1 MVKFIRLNAGLLLVL
16 SFTTQWAAADVLE
29 QVTDVVEQSTETA
42 EQRLEQ
48 VLQQADKSADKL
60 VELPEQLPAQLPEKL
75 QPLLDPIELAAESE
89 NILLAGISNNLQQTF
104 TIVDAQGRKVF
115 DEAVYPPQ
123 QLAVANE
130 WLIQLDTEQVQK
142 KWQQQ
147 LQQANKLTAIEQF
160 SIENL
165 AALDMQIIRLRTTP
179 AASKQLNQDASLAEQ
194 QAFLAQLLN
203 MPVDVIQQLTL
214 ERNFIY
220 QLQAEGRS
228 PAANTQQVPN
238 KAVCQQPLK
247 LGMLDSAIE
256 LNHPQL
262 PANKITQQ
270 DFTEGGLTPAMA
282 HGTGVAGIWMSKDHA
297 FAQLPNAQVVNAS
310 AFYQRPDGSQGATM
324 LSLIRGLNW
333 LTEQNVK
340 VINMSLTGPDNAL
353 LQRAIKKVAAKPVV
367 IVAAVG
373 NAGPAS
379 APLYPA
385 AYPEVIG
392 VTAVQKN
399 QKIYRWAVRGQQ
411 VDFAALGVDMPVLAD
426 KQQVIRQ
433 SGTSFAA
440 PIVAA
445 HIACLIN
452 DKPTLG
458 LEAKLRLRNQ
468 AADLGEPGKDT
479 VFGYGY
485 IGRG

>member
-1 MVKFIRLNAGLLLVL
+1 MVKFFRLNALVVILLSL
-16 SFTTQWAAADVLE
+16 TTQSAAAEVLE

-42 EQRLEQ
+42 DQQLEQ

-60 VELPEQLPAQLPEKL
+60 VELPTQLQGKI

-104 TIVDAQGRKVF
+104 TIVDTRGNKVF

-130 WLIQLDTEQVQK
+130 WLIQLDTEQVQV

-147 LQQANKLTAIEQF
+147 LLQANKLTAIEQF

-179 AASKQLNQDASLAEQ
+179 AATQQLNKDASFAEQ

-220 QLQAEGRS
+220 QLQAEDNS
-228 PAANTQQVPN
+228 STAKVQHSPN
-238 KAVCQQPLK
+238 KLVCQQPLK
-247 LGMLDSAIE
+247 MGMLDSAIE

-270 DFTEGGLTPAMA
+270 DFLDIGLTPAMA
-282 HGTGVAGIWMSKDHA
+282 HGTGVVGIWLSQDYA

-333 LTEQNVK
+333 LAEQDVR

-392 VTAVQKN
+392 VTAVQTN

-411 VDFAALGVDMPVLAD
+411 VDFAALGVDIPVLAD

-433 SGTSFAA
+433 SGTSFAS

-452 DKPTLG
+452 NKPTLG
-458 LEAKLRLRNQ
+458 LEAKLMLRDQ
-468 AADLGEPGKDT
+468 AIDLGEPGKDT

-485 IGRG
+485 IN

>member
-1 MVKFIRLNAGLLLVL
+1 MVKFFRLNTVVLLIL
-16 SFTTQWAAADVLE
+16 SLTTQSAAADVLE

-48 VLQQADKSADKL
+48 VLQQADENADKL
-60 VELPEQLPAQLPEKL
+60 VELPTQLQDKI

-104 TIVDAQGRKVF
+104 TIVDARGRKVF

-130 WLIQLDTEQVQK
+130 WLIQLDTEQVQV

-147 LQQANKLTAIEQF
+147 LQQADKLTAIEQF
-160 SIENL
+160 SIEHL

-179 AASKQLNQDASLAEQ
+179 AATKQLHNDASLAEQ

-220 QLQAEGRS
+220 QLQAEDNPS
-228 PAANTQQVPN
+228 TAKAKHSPN
-238 KAVCQQPLK
+238 KLVCKQPLK
-247 LGMLDSAIE
+247 LGILDSAIE

-262 PANKITQQ
+262 PVNQITQQ
-270 DFTEGGLTPAMA
+270 DFLEAGLTPAMA
-282 HGTGVAGIWMSKDHA
+282 HGTGVAGIWLSQDYA
-297 FAQLPNAQVVNAS
+297 YAQLPNAQVVNAS
-310 AFYQRPDGSQGATM
+310 VFYQRPDGSQGATM

-333 LTEQNVK
+333 LAEQDVR

-353 LQRAIKKVAAKPVV
+353 LLRAIKKVAAKPVV

-392 VTAVQKN
+392 VTAVQAN

-411 VDFAALGVDMPVLAD
+411 VDYAALGVDMPVLAD

-452 DKPTLG
+452 NKPTLG
-458 LEAKLRLRNQ
+458 LEAKLMLRNQ
-468 AADLGEPGKDT
+468 AIDLGEPGKD
-479 VFGYGY
+479 VIFGYGW
-485 IGRG
+485 IN